1 MTNLLCAADLFWS
14 VMTETPA
21 SAQRSSLQQSVTDLF
36 RQNGASDPAYG
47 GDLVYFGAF
56 STSRLTIS

>member
-1 MTNLLCAADLFWS
+1 
-14 VMTETPA
+14 MTETPA